1 MTLFW
6 RNGSRDSLVVE
17 GRVID
22 PGEVKKNDVNRIAD
36 RLARYER
43 ARSVLL

>member
-22 PGEVKKNDVNRIAD
+22 PGEGIDACLRVTIQD
-36 RLARYER
+36 RK
-43 ARSVLL
+43 SVV